1 MTLQEHCCED
11 KLTMIALH
19 SLLGDCAAKHSVSL
33 EGSLSAICCQNG
45 VNRTQ
50 VYERRKQL
58 WEAFGE
64 IELAGP
70 GRPAKLVQEIDS
82 VIVPAGYQLREQI
95 LRYRLEHPGAMI
107 VHSSGTTSYSDGFRR
122 FLLDRL
128 DLWEGELEAFCH
140 WVEIPY
146 RTLLSWQK
154 RDRREPYCAAPPR
167 ALPALPES
175 ASEICRDIVQA
186 YAIWEGSLRDFLRIE
201 AQRLH
206 LPPGAIRRVLVISGM
221 LPVKPSKSPRYRGST
236 KRLTPGE
243 VLVTDGK
250 EIQVVSTATGEISR
264 YNWQGAVDQATACH
278 TAVVIT
284 DTECAQGVLEAF
296 EASCQFLGRRPGAL
310 LHDNKPI
317 HEEAALREVI
327 EPETRMIAATP
338 GRGENKAVIEGEFGK
353 FEQAVGTIHLDDSS
367 PENLKRSAVHEVIRA
382 YTAGIDQ
389 AGRAEFQGKS
399 RLEVV
404 RKSCPDPQ
412 KDRAFLEQLQAEHAH
427 RWPAQPLPSR
437 GIARQLLDAGFAR
450 FALDSLDPDASLRE
464 WLSGRYTPEA
474 IRQGLAIF
482 GTEHAKG
489 RLRNQ
494 TAHRYLVKLIQN
506 CQVELDLRSQESW
519 LREFAETERGA
530 WLQALEQ
537 DYVLLEAE
545 CTNPNTLENDLALRL
560 SEKAVFGSLF
570 LERAF
575 WEERLKA
582 LLSKQRQRIG
592 AVCRHLRRLYEA
604 EWNDRFQ
611 LISRLVDWE
620 LQLAQ

>member
-19 SLLGDCAAKHSVSL
+19 SLLGDCAANHSVSL
-33 EGSLSAICCQNG
+33 EGSLSAICREAG
-45 VNRTQ
+45 VNRTR
-50 VYERRKQL
+50 VYERRNQL
-58 WEAFGE
+58 WEALAE

-70 GRPAKLVQEIDS
+70 GRPAKPPQETGS
-82 VIVPAGYQLREQI
+82 VAPAGYPLREQV
-95 LRYRLEHPGAMI
+95 LRYRLEHPGAMV
-107 VHSSGTTSYSDGFRR
+107 VHSSGNASYSDGFRR
-122 FLLDRL
+122 FVLDRL
-128 DLWEGELEAFCH
+128 DTWEGALEAFCQ
-140 WVEIPY
+140 WAEIPY
-146 RTLLSWQK
+146 PTLISWQ
-154 RDRREPYCAAPPR
+154 RCDRREPYRPPPPR
-167 ALPALPES
+167 ALPPLPDS
-175 ASEICRDIVQA
+175 ANETCRDIVQA
-186 YAIWEGSLRDFLRIE
+186 YAIWEGSLREFLRFE
-201 AQRLH
+201 AQRLD
-206 LPPGAIRRVLVISGM
+206 LSPGAIRRVLVISGM
-221 LPVKPSKSPRYRGST
+221 LPLKPAKSPRYRGST
-236 KRLTPGE
+236 ERLTPGE

-250 EIQVVSTATGEISR
+250 ALQVVSTASGEIR
-264 YNWQGAVDQATACH
+264 HYNWQGIVDQATACH

-284 DTECAQGVLEAF
+284 DTECAQGVREAF
-296 EASCQFLGRRPGAL
+296 EASYRFLGRRPGAL

-317 HEEAALREVI
+317 HEDSALREAI

-367 PENLKRSAVHEVIRA
+367 PETLKRSAVGEVIRA
-382 YTAGIDQ
+382 YTAGIDH

-404 RKSCPDPQ
+404 RKRCPDPQ
-412 KDRAFLEQLQAEHAH
+412 KEQAFLEQLQAEHAH

-437 GIARQLLDAGFAR
+437 AIARQLLDTGFTR
-450 FALDSLDPDASLRE
+450 FALESHDPDANLRE

-482 GTEHAKG
+482 GAERAKG
-489 RLRNQ
+489 RLRNK

-519 LREFAETERGA
+519 LREFAEVERRA
-530 WLQALEQ
+530 WLQELEQ
-537 DYVLLEAE
+537 DYALLEAE
-545 CTNPNTLENDLALRL
+545 CANPNTLENDLAFRL
-560 SEKAVFGSLF
+560 SEKAVFGGLF

-582 LLSKQRQRIG
+582 WLVKQSHRIK

-604 EWNDRFQ
+604 EGNDRFQ

-620 LQLAQ
+620 FQLAQ